1 MQEELREAMRSGTF
15 VTINVQYRYFEGYHV
30 FTSDD
35 VDGLYIASKDPR
47 KAFDDVKPA
56 IELLVRKNEGFD
68 CVVESA
74 MSYRD
79 FMAARHRTSDEPEL
93 PHPAVLSN
101 SQFVL
106 RAAA

>member
-1 MQEELREAMRSGTF
+1 MRDGTF
-15 VTINVQYRYFEGYHV
+15 VTINVQYRNVEGYHV

-35 VDGLYIASKDPR
+35 VGGLYIASKDPR
-47 KAFDDVKPA
+47 KAFDDLKPA

-68 CVVESA
+68 CVVEHA
-74 MSYRD
+74 MTYRD
-79 FMAARHRTSDEPEL
+79 FMAARQRGVDESEL
-93 PHPAVLSN
+93 PQPAVLSN